1 MAGERSRLA
10 VRHHLTARNRA
21 KCVDH
26 GALERRAPVEIQRDV
41 RKIVPSAREER
52 GEPVTERMRLARLCR
67 ARKLVPEKSPVG
79 EQKLADAPTLG
90 RVCVALDYGV
100 LNGGGS

>member
-10 VRHHLTARNRA
+10 VRHHLTAGNRA

-26 GALERRAPVEIQRDV
+26 GALERRAPLEIQRDV

-52 GEPVTERMRLARLCR
+52 SKPLTERMRLARLCR
-67 ARKLVPEKSPVG
+67 ARKLVPEKSVG